1 MTGLNVNGKRKYL
14 MDTVKETPGSTADI
28 EKLKAELKQLRA
40 DIGELTGTL
49 KAVIGDKAK
58 QGQAKAKE
66 AMDFTGDRIGEHPFI
81 SMLIA
86 LGAGFIIGLL
96 IERNNRS

>member
-1 MTGLNVNGKRKYL
+1 

-28 EKLKAELKQLRA
+28 ERLKAELRQLRA

-49 KAVIGDKAK
+49 KTIIADKAK
-58 QGQAKAKE
+58 QGSAKAQE
-66 AMDFTGDRIGEHPFI
+66 AVDKTGQKIGEHPFI

-86 LGAGFIIGLL
+86 LGAGFLVGFL
-96 IERNNRS
+96 IERNHRS